1 MIDNRMLHKEFGL
14 LERQVSQV
22 CQVVD
27 KKVFM
32 LNEELSVLKAMLEIV
47 CERLT
52 KLEKPVVEV
61 KDEQKV

>member
-61 KDEQKV
+61 KDEQ

>member
-47 CERLT
+47 SERLT

-61 KDEQKV
+61 KDE

>member
-47 CERLT
+47 SERLT
-52 KLEKPVVEV
+52 KLENPVVEV
-61 KDEQKV
+61 KDEQ

>member
-47 CERLT
+47 SERLT
-52 KLEKPVVEV
+52 KLENPVVEV
-61 KDEQKV
+61 KDAD